1 MLEYIT
7 TEQLD
12 ALRANAI
19 ETLQAVNKDNP
30 SKEMFL
36 LIGACMGVL
45 DYGSKTM
52 GTDDLYSQS
61 ELLNDI
67 KNTLHWAEKRLETF
81 RMTQDRD
88 YIQMAYDL
96 NSHIQKLNG
105 IAQEHGYDV
114 ANYEAW
120 SMDLGERIARL

>member
-1 MLEYIT
+1 MLEHIT

-45 DYGSKTM
+45 NYGSKTM

-96 NSHIQKLNG
+96 SSHVQKLNG
-105 IAQEHGYDV
+105 IAQEYGYDV